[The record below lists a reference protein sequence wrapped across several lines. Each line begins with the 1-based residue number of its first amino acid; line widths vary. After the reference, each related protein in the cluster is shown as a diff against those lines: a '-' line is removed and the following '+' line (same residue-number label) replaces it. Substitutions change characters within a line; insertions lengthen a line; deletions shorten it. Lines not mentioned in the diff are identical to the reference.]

1 MADQPTT
8 DTTTTDQA
16 AAAQTP
22 PATPAPAPTPP
33 PPAPV
38 APAPAPTPAPAQA
51 AVAQSTAATIVGMTK
66 NLFDDYT
73 TVMGQKIVKLRDL
86 VRGAKILS
94 LITNRVLT
102 NPTDDHLDALYEFH
116 TKNSTGL
123 MAEQNGL
130 RGINTLN
137 RQAGERAATLYT
149 VFRWKVKGATAKI
162 DDATTAKILGT
173 PKVMQYLRRKK

>member
-1 MADQPTT
+1 M
-8 DTTTTDQA
+8 
-16 AAAQTP
+16 
-22 PATPAPAPTPP
+22 
-33 PPAPV
+33 
-38 APAPAPTPAPAQA
+38 
-51 AVAQSTAATIVGMTK
+51 AQSTAATIVGMTK